1 MQTDRPAPLSSPPST
16 RKVRTVFR
24 ERRRWR
30 RRKPNPGVACQVQV
44 GGTTCGALL
53 LNLAE
58 GGAGVEL
65 PVPLATG
72 DRLTLLLVNG
82 ACLAAL
88 AAATTVVWSAPSPR
102 GCRAGLCFDSPR
114 GAGDLLPFLS

>member
-1 MQTDRPAPLSSPPST
+1 LPSPPPT

-30 RRKPNPGVACQVQV
+30 RRRAGPGVACQLHH
-44 GGTTCGALL
+44 GGATLAAVL
-53 LNLAE
+53 LNVAE
-58 GGAGVEL
+58 GGACVEL
-65 PVPLATG
+65 PLPLSAG

-88 AAATTVVWSAPSPR
+88 AAATTVVWSVPSAL
-102 GCRAGLCFDSPR
+102 GCRAGLCFDSPLS
-114 GAGDLLPFLS
+114 AADLLPFLS